1 MKTTL
6 HRVALI
12 SLAGALAFS
21 SCRKKEIE
29 NTNDFIDQAKNNTE
43 LQANGSITATLSGN
57 KKDYTN
63 MSEEKY
69 EFENKVFA
77 YCNDNFQDESV
88 VMSTQKISR
97 SGYSYGN
104 TYSYTV
110 QDFAISMYATS
121 QGDLQDKESNDRIT
135 ISFKVYDGTLD
146 PDLIKQ
152 SYTTG
157 EPQEISISYAVTYD
171 PNKEDGKMIDRVTIE
186 GNISYDYV
194 VNSAITTKKELVNIT
209 KYEFDEESGAI
220 SFEFDGVDSDDLDN
234 KESAEGKVNTK
245 ILVNNLLPEKND
257 IYTSSS
263 NSSSN
268 SYDYVADV
276 YYDAQGN
283 YYASLYGSTIP
294 VTPQNGSS
302 YYYVD
307 GSDYVYYDYNGA
319 EEEQNSSDSSSYE
332 L

>member
-69 EFENKVFA
+69 KFENKVFA
-77 YCNDNFQDESV
+77 FCNNNFDEESV
-88 VMSTQKISR
+88 SMETQRHVR
-97 SGYSYGN
+97 SGYSYGG
-104 TYSYTV
+104 TYDYIQ
-110 QDFAISMYATS
+110 QDFTIKMYATS
-121 QGDLQDKESNDRIT
+121 SGNLENKEISDVFT
-135 ISFKVYDGTLD
+135 ISFSIYEGSLEPSK
-146 PDLIKQ
+146 
-152 SYTTG
+152 TTMG
-157 EPQEISISYAVTYD
+157 YQTGKPQNINVSYAVTYN
-171 PNKEDGKMIDRVTIE
+171 PNTEEGKKIDRVTVN
-186 GNISYDYV
+186 GSISPTSSTNGLV
-194 VNSAITTKKELVNIT
+194 TTKTERVSIDN
-209 KYEFDEESGAI
+209 FGFNEETGAI
-220 SFEFDGVDSDDLDN
+220 SFEFDGSDVEDEDN
-234 KESAEGKVNTK
+234 QENVEGKVNTT
-245 ILVNNLLPEKND
+245 ILVNNLLEEDKD
-257 IYTSSS
+257 IYASSS

-294 VTPQNGSS
+294 VTPQNGSF

-307 GSDYVYYDYNGA
+307 DSDYVYYDSNGA
-319 EEEQNSSDSSSYE
+319 EEEQNSSDSSDE